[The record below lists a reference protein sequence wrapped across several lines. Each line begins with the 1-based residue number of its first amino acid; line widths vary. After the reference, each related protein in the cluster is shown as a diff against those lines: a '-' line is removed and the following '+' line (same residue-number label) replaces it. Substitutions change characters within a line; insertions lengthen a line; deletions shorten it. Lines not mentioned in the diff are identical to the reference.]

1 MGKNNTNSDGFLLQ
15 RQLVIQRSMQYNL
28 FSDTFLSVAL
38 DDIKA
43 CEHVLRVILGKAGLK
58 VKSVVTQKTFSKIA
72 TRSARLDVVA
82 EDEDGQIYNIEVQRE
97 DTVHHAKRTRFHRA
111 LIDGEILQKGSDFED
126 LPNLILIYIS
136 ETDIWGAGK
145 AVYRAKM
152 QMDDDRVPYE
162 DGIEEIYVN
171 AAVDDG
177 TEIAKLMQ
185 YFQTARPDD
194 SSQGEL
200 SKRVHFLKCEEG
212 GHEIMCKITDMFYQE
227 GVEKGMEKGIEKG
240 KEIGLEQGEQKKQ
253 HDIAQ
258 KMILK
263 GDLPLEAIMEYTDLP
278 LDTLKKI
285 QKELMASV

>member
-1 MGKNNTNSDGFLLQ
+1 M
-15 RQLVIQRSMQYNL
+15 
-28 FSDTFLSVAL
+28 
-38 DDIKA
+38 
-43 CEHVLRVILGKAGLK
+43 
-58 VKSVVTQKTFSKIA
+58 
-72 TRSARLDVVA
+72 
-82 EDEDGQIYNIEVQRE
+82 
-97 DTVHHAKRTRFHRA
+97 HHAKRTRFHRA

-145 AVYRAKM
+145 VIYRAKM
-152 QMDDDRVPYE
+152 RMDDGLVPYE

-185 YFQTARPDD
+185 YFKTAKPDD

-227 GVEKGMEKGIEKG
+227 GVEKGK
-240 KEIGLEQGEQKKQ
+240 EQGEQKKQ
-253 HDIAQ
+253 HDIAK

-278 LDTLKKI
+278 LDTLEKI
-285 QKELMASV
+285 QKEILATV

>member
-1 MGKNNTNSDGFLLQ
+1 MCRSATNSSFRRRKSEICTRILRLRPQ
-15 RQLVIQRSMQYNL
+15 RL
-28 FSDTFLSVAL
+28 AL
-38 DDIKA
+38 
-43 CEHVLRVILGKAGLK
+43 R
-58 VKSVVTQKTFSKIA
+58 
-72 TRSARLDVVA
+72 
-82 EDEDGQIYNIEVQRE
+82 YE

-152 QMDDDRVPYE
+152 QMDDGRVPYQ

-185 YFQTARPDD
+185 YFKTAKPDD

-227 GVEKGMEKGIEKG
+227 GVEKG
-240 KEIGLEQGEQKKQ
+240 KEIGLEQGKEQGEQKKQ
-253 HDIAQ
+253 HDIAK

-263 GDLPLEAIMEYTDLP
+263 GDIPLEAIMEYTDLP
-278 LDTLKKI
+278 LDALKKI
-285 QKELMASV
+285 QKELLATV

>member
-97 DTVHHAKRTRFHRA
+97 DSVHHAKRMRLHRA

-185 YFQTARPDD
+185 YFKTARPDD

-227 GVEKGMEKGIEKG
+227 GVEKG
-240 KEIGLEQGEQKKQ
+240 KEICLEQGKEQGEQKKQ
-253 HDIAQ
+253 HDIAK

-263 GDLPLEAIMEYTDLP
+263 GDIPLEAIMEYTDLP
-278 LDTLKKI
+278 LDALKKI
-285 QKELMASV
+285 QKELLATV